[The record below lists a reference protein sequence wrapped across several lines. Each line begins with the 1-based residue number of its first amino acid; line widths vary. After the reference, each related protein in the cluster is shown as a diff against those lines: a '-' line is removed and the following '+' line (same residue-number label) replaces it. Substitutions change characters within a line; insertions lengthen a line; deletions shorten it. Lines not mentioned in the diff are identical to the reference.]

1 MPQTKSKKSAAGTGS
16 IRKKTVTRNGK
27 PYVYWE
33 GRLTVG
39 IDPGT
44 GRQKQRSITG
54 KTQKEVAQKLRQ
66 LAAEVDSGTYQE
78 PAKMTVGEWL
88 DTWAE
93 QYLTGMKPRT
103 IDTYRKTIRVH
114 LKPAFG
120 AIKLENLKPAEI
132 QGLYTALQ
140 APENPRAPKTLRNI
154 HGVLHKALQQAVE
167 LGYIRHNP
175 SDPCHLP
182 KLERKPIHALDSIA
196 IKAFLQAIKGHR
208 LELLYI
214 VTLFTGMRQGE
225 VLGLKWDC
233 VDFQHGT
240 IIIGQQL
247 QQKANGEKGFVL
259 ISPKNGKTRTVTPA
273 PFVLDVLRQ
282 QQARQ
287 AEWKQAAGECW
298 EDTGFVFSNE
308 LGHHLN
314 PSTVYF
320 YFKQLIAQAGY
331 PDTRF
336 HDLRHS
342 YAVAAIQSGDDIK
355 TVQENLGHH
364 TAAFTLDVYGHVTDQ
379 MRQASADRMQR
390 YISSLQG

>member
-1 MPQTKSKKSAAGTGS
+1 
-16 IRKKTVTRNGK
+16 
-27 PYVYWE
+27 
-33 GRLTVG
+33 
-39 IDPGT
+39 
-44 GRQKQRSITG
+44 
-54 KTQKEVAQKLRQ
+54 
-66 LAAEVDSGTYQE
+66 
-78 PAKMTVGEWL
+78 MTVGQWL
-88 DTWAE
+88 DIWSA
-93 QYLTGMKPRT
+93 QYLPGMKPRT
-103 IDTYRKTIRVH
+103 VDTYRKTIRVH

-132 QGLYTALQ
+132 QGFYSALQ
-140 APENPRAPKTLRNI
+140 GPENPHSPKTLRNI
-154 HGVLHKALQQAVE
+154 HGVLHKALQQALE

-182 KLERKPIHALDSIA
+182 KWERKPIHALDSVA
-196 IKAFLQAIKGHR
+196 IKAFLETVKGHR

-240 IIIGQQL
+240 ILIGQQL
-247 QQKANGEKGFVL
+247 QRKANGEKGYVM
-259 ISPKNGKTRTVTPA
+259 ISPKNGKTRKVTPA
-273 PFVLDVLRQ
+273 PFVMDVLRQ

-287 AEWKQAAGECW
+287 AEWKSQAKDVW
-298 EDTGFVFSNE
+298 ENSGFVFTDE

-314 PSTVYF
+314 PSTIY
-320 YFKQLIAQAGY
+320 YCFKQLIAKAGY

-364 TAAFTLDVYGHVTDQ
+364 TAAFTLDVYGHVTQQ
-379 MRQASADRMQR
+379 MRQASAERMQR
-390 YISSLQG
+390 FYTDLQG